1 MPADLQREHVVSR
14 LEGEERPY
22 ESLDVRHAR
31 HAQLCCSSFLSA
43 VRYSCHWPMSVQD
56 CALTGYTPTLPPVAL
71 TRASSSG
78 KSVFVSGGIRSI
90 TPARSRYIPVLARK
104 ANSGFSPSSTPKG
117 TETCCIEPTTVTS
130 LPRWRWK
137 L

>member
-104 ANSGFSPSSTPKG
+104 SNSGFSTMASRYPPFFTCSTPKG
-117 TETCCIEPTTVTS
+117 TEKGCVEPTTV
-130 LPRWRWK
+130 
-137 L
+137 